1 MSTWGG
7 FVRPRVLSH
16 TRARSCTHAHTHP
29 RSRTCS
35 RTCTIGYA
43 AVWANYNGALAPL
56 ALALTLHSPFPPCRC
71 IFELFHTVKAGN
83 QFEIVLPK
91 SEQARFIDALTKT
104 SGVAQNV
111 FANLRIENAKAY
123 EKKDEVMIMGKV
135 DASAGGRREVSG
147 HAKVNI

>member
-1 MSTWGG
+1 M
-7 FVRPRVLSH
+7 
-16 TRARSCTHAHTHP
+16 RAHARTHAHTHP

-35 RTCTIGYA
+35 CTRA
-43 AVWANYNGALAPL
+43 LVNDAVWANHDDARAPL
-56 ALALTLHSPFPPCRC
+56 ALTLTLHSPFPTCRC

-83 QFEIVLPK
+83 KFEIVLPK
-91 SEQARFIDALTKT
+91 DEEARFIDALMENA
-104 SGVAQNV
+104 GAAQDV